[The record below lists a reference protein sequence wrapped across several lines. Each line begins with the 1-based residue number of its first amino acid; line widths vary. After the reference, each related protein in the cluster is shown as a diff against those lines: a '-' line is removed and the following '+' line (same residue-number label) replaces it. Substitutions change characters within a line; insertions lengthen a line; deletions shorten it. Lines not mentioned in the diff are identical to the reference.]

1 MHGAHSSAGH
11 GAVAGDTAAETVVVA
26 AGTVDPAAQAVDRPG
41 GAAGPVDERRQ
52 AEGRDRTLLLWLT
65 NSAHAT
71 NHFQNAML
79 TILYPIMMVDLG
91 FGYAQ
96 VGALTAVQG
105 VFGNATQA
113 FYGFLAQ
120 FARRTH
126 LLGVGNMILGLG
138 VFLTGLVPSY
148 PFLILARALAQSGGS
163 AQHPVGAS
171 LLSANFPTRRGT
183 VLALHTSVAQV
194 GGLVAPV
201 VVGVAL
207 LALGWRQIFLIAA
220 MVSFAMGAVLFF
232 FRDRDQRVSS
242 GASRS
247 EKLAEGKAS
256 YLRIFRNR
264 NMMII
269 SLVMMV
275 GAAGRNEGADLAY
288 LSGHLQLDF
297 GYTAALTGLVVA
309 SLQVG
314 SIIGPIGLG
323 RLADRFSPRLVLQ
336 GSLLLSTLTTW
347 WLSTQGADFILLMFN
362 MFLHGAVS
370 YSRNSLTQ
378 ALVADSVDDADRDA
392 AFSSYYFVG
401 FASAPIW
408 ALLGGWVM
416 DTAGFQQTFV
426 VYGFSYL
433 AGMLLLG
440 LIRDSKSERAPLVR

>member
-1 MHGAHSSAGH
+1 VHGTQSLAGQ
-11 GAVAGDTAAETVVVA
+11 GALAGSAAET
-26 AGTVDPAAQAVDRPG
+26 VDRPG
-41 GAAGPVDERRQ
+41 G

-65 NSAHAT
+65 NAAHAT

-79 TILYPIMMVDLG
+79 TILYPIMMTDLG

-96 VGALTAVQG
+96 VGVLTAVQG
-105 VFGNATQA
+105 TFGNATQA

-126 LLGVGNMILGLG
+126 LLGVGNMILGVG

-171 LLSANFPTRRGT
+171 LLAANFPTRRGT
-183 VLALHTSVAQV
+183 VLALHTSIAQV

-201 VVGVAL
+201 VVGAAL
-207 LALGWRQIFLIAA
+207 LAVGWRQIFLIAA
-220 MVSFAMGAVLFF
+220 MVSFAMGAVLLF
-232 FRDRDQRVSS
+232 FRDRDQRANA
-242 GASRS
+242 GGSRR
-247 EKLAEGKAS
+247 EKLARGKAS
-256 YLRIFRNR
+256 YLRIFRSR

-297 GYTAALTGLVVA
+297 GYTAALTGLVIA

-314 SIIGPIGLG
+314 SIIGPVGLG
-323 RLADRFSPRLVLQ
+323 RLADRYSPRLVLQ

-347 WLSTQGADFILLMFN
+347 WLSTQGADLILLMFN

-392 AFSSYYFVG
+392 AFSSYYFIG

-408 ALLGGWVM
+408 ALLGGWIM

-440 LIRDSKSERAPLVR
+440 LIRDSKADRAPLVR

>member
-1 MHGAHSSAGH
+1 VHGTHSLAGQ
-11 GAVAGDTAAETVVVA
+11 GALAGQAAET
-26 AGTVDPAAQAVDRPG
+26 VDRPG
-41 GAAGPVDERRQ
+41 GS
-52 AEGRDRTLLLWLT
+52 EGRDRTLLLWLT

-79 TILYPIMMVDLG
+79 TILYPIMMTDLG

-96 VGALTAVQG
+96 VGVLTAVQG
-105 VFGNATQA
+105 TFGNATQA

-126 LLGVGNMILGLG
+126 LLGVGNMILGVG

-171 LLSANFPTRRGT
+171 LLAANFPTRRGT
-183 VLALHTSVAQV
+183 VLALHTSIAQV
-194 GGLVAPV
+194 GGLIAPV

-220 MVSFAMGAVLFF
+220 MVSFAMGAVLLF
-232 FRDRDQRVSS
+232 FRDRDQRTNA
-242 GASRS
+242 GGSRR
-247 EKLAEGKAS
+247 EKLARGKAS

-297 GYTAALTGLVVA
+297 GYTAALTGLVIA

-378 ALVADSVDDADRDA
+378 ALVADSVDDDDRDA
-392 AFSSYYFVG
+392 AFSSYYFIG

-426 VYGFSYL
+426 LYGFSYL

-440 LIRDSKSERAPLVR
+440 FIRDSKADRAPLVR

>member
-1 MHGAHSSAGH
+1 VHGTHSIAGH
-11 GAVAGDTAAETVVVA
+11 GGLAAGPAAETVDQPS
-26 AGTVDPAAQAVDRPG
+26 G
-41 GAAGPVDERRQ
+41 

-105 VFGNATQA
+105 MFGNATQA

-126 LLGVGNMILGLG
+126 LLGVGNMILGVG

-148 PFLILARALAQSGGS
+148 PFLILSRAVAQSGGS

-183 VLALHTSVAQV
+183 VLALHTSVAQI
-194 GGLVAPV
+194 GGLIAPV

-220 MVSFAMGAVLFF
+220 MASFAMGAVMFF
-232 FRDRDQRVSS
+232 FRDRDTRNH
-242 GASRS
+242 AATSRS
-247 EKLAEGKAS
+247 EKLAQGKAS
-256 YLRIFRNR
+256 YLRVFRNR

-297 GYTAALTGLVVA
+297 GYTAALTGLVIA

-323 RLADRFSPRLVLQ
+323 RLADHLSPRLVLQ

-378 ALVADSVDDADRDA
+378 ALVADSADDADRDA
-392 AFSSYYFVG
+392 AFSSYYFIG

-408 ALLGGWVM
+408 ALIGGWIM
-416 DTAGFQQTFV
+416 DTAGFHQTFV

-433 AGMLLLG
+433 AGMILLF
-440 LIRDSKSERAPLVR
+440 LIRDAKPGRTQVAR

>member
-1 MHGAHSSAGH
+1 MHGTHSVAGH
-11 GAVAGDTAAETVVVA
+11 GAVAAGAAPT
-26 AGTVDPAAQAVDRPG
+26 TVDQPSG
-41 GAAGPVDERRQ
+41 
-52 AEGRDRTLLLWLT
+52 AEGGNRSLLLWLT

-79 TILYPIMMVDLG
+79 TVLYPLMMVDLG

-96 VGALTAVQG
+96 VGVLTAVQG
-105 VFGNATQA
+105 MVGNATQV

-126 LLGVGNMILGLG
+126 LLGVGNMILGAG

-148 PFLILARALAQSGGS
+148 PFLILSRGIAQLGGS

-194 GGLVAPV
+194 GGLIAPV

-220 MVSFAMGAVLFF
+220 MMSFAMGAVLFF
-232 FRDRDQRVSS
+232 FRDRDQRVAT
-242 GASRS
+242 GTTRS
-247 EKLAEGKAS
+247 EKLAAGKAS
-256 YLRIFRNR
+256 YLRVFRNR

-275 GAAGRNEGADLAY
+275 GAAGRNEGADMAY
-288 LSGHLQLDF
+288 LSGHLQLDPRF
-297 GYTAALTGLVVA
+297 NGFYTPAMVGLVIA
-309 SLQVG
+309 SLTVG
-314 SIIGPIGLG
+314 SIIGPLGLG
-323 RLADRFSPRLVLQ
+323 RLADHYSPRLVLQ
-336 GSLLLSTLTTW
+336 GSLLFSTLTTW
-347 WLSTQGADFILLMFN
+347 WLATQGADLVLLMFN

-370 YSRNSLTQ
+370 FSRNSLTQ
-378 ALVADSVDDADRDA
+378 ALVADSAPDADRDA
-392 AFSSYYFVG
+392 AFSAYYFIG

-408 ALLGGWVM
+408 ALLGGWMM
-416 DTAGFQQTFV
+416 DTSGFQQTFF

-433 AGMLLLG
+433 AGMLLLF
-440 LIRDSKSERAPLVR
+440 LIRDSRTGRTQVAR